1 MPGQRRWDAMRRQAL
16 CLIEKVTSEMDM
28 YHEQRSEKWQD
39 SEKGEAFIE
48 MMESMADIASA
59 LRELQSP

>member
-16 CLIEKVTSEMDM
+16 CFVEQVASEMET
-28 YHEQRSEKWQD
+28 YNEQRSEKWQD

-48 MMESMADIASA
+48 MMESIAEIAAA
-59 LRELQSP
+59 LRELQST